1 MNELVYP
8 RERTLG
14 SITLVLGLIVWL
26 GLIVGTF
33 GGALGGLALGFLLYL
48 FAQSTLIA
56 HIKGNG
62 VELSAAQFPDLY
74 AQFTACCDQLQI
86 RERPQAY
93 ILNGNGGLN
102 AFATKFLGTQYVVL
116 MSNVVDAMDKHVDG
130 VRFYIGH
137 ELGHLRMKHLSGH
150 LLRWPVLWLPLLGAA
165 YSRARES
172 TCDRHGLACSGSPEG
187 AAQALAALSAGAE
200 RWKQLDVAAYVRQA
214 SHASGFWMS
223 FHELTAGYP
232 WLTKRAARV
241 MNTEA
246 ASPKRNGFAY
256 LLAVFIPYAGRL
268 GAGFG
273 FLMLV
278 YIIGILAAIALPAY
292 QDYTVKAKL
301 GAAINGSQN
310 VREALGNYYQTN
322 QKIPES
328 LESLGVPSQLADGS
342 QLSLEPKRMVLTV
355 ATKQGELIFTPSV
368 NAQGRI
374 VWGCTNGEGLK
385 PTQLPPSCRNTG
397 K

>member
-33 GGALGGLALGFLLYL
+33 GGALVGLALGFLLYL

-86 RERPQAY
+86 RERPRAY

-172 TCDRHGLACSGSPEG
+172 TCDRHGLACSASPEG
-187 AAQALAALSAGAE
+187 AAQALAALSAGAQ
-200 RWKQLDVAAYVRQA
+200 RWKQLDLAAYAIQA
-214 SHASGFWMS
+214 KHSAGFWMS

-241 MNTEA
+241 MSVE
-246 ASPKRNGFAY
+246 SPMPRRNGFAY
-256 LLAVFIPYAGRL
+256 LLAAFIPYAGRL
-268 GAGFG
+268 GSGFG
-273 FLMLV
+273 LMMLV
-278 YIIGILAAIALPAY
+278 
-292 QDYTVKAKL
+292 
-301 GAAINGSQN
+301 
-310 VREALGNYYQTN
+310 
-322 QKIPES
+322 
-328 LESLGVPSQLADGS
+328 
-342 QLSLEPKRMVLTV
+342 
-355 ATKQGELIFTPSV
+355 
-368 NAQGRI
+368 
-374 VWGCTNGEGLK
+374 
-385 PTQLPPSCRNTG
+385 
-397 K
+397 